1 MATAEQL
8 AAFNQAIAAGDYAT
22 AGSLASSAGY
32 NPEQV
37 AGYLNTSLG
46 MNVNANQ
53 AANFMPTNL
62 APSQVESLQGA
73 LSGADLNNLAVNL
86 NQAAGMLPDGYS
98 PLLGQRWE
106 NTAAEVSGAPAT
118 GYVAGYRGP
127 ADAQGMYNE
136 YDAQGNFIG
145 RFEEKDDMAKTL
157 AFLATIGGAGA
168 LFNSGLLGGAGA
180 AGAEAGA
187 SAFGNGAWLG
197 EGIASGVAPWDAAAL
212 SAGNTVAGASASL
225 LDAQFIAADA
235 AQLAAQTGGNVA
247 AIQQNLIAAGVDPI
261 VAAAAAD
268 AAALGVSGSNLITTI
283 AEAGAGGAGG
293 SGLFTGGTAADL
305 AFGGI
310 NTVTGNGNS
319 VGTGTGTGGGTTG
332 GGGTG
337 GGTGGGGGTTTGG
350 TTGGLTTGLTGL
362 LTNPN
367 TLKSLLSLLGASG
380 LGSGGGGGGGGVGQ
394 LPTQGIPQNTP
405 EYFNQVQGF
414 LNQYLPGQLPN
425 QAGYLQSWYGSGG
438 NAALPTTGTT
448 PTTGTPQT
456 GISAPGAVTQSLWKS
471 LSNESPATDII
482 SAYAQF
488 TNANGGDTPANRLAA
503 IEFLRSKGISD
514 AVIGAAYD
522 SYLSSFGPANYT
534 NLDPASSGLM
544 DIVNAY
550 AAVTSAAGGDTEA
563 NRQAAIEALR
573 AEGFTDD
580 MIGQAYQQYLFTRG

>member
-62 APSQVESLQGA
+62 APSQVEALQSS

-168 LFNSGLLGGAGA
+168 LFSSGLLGGAGA
-180 AGAEAGA
+180 AGAAGA
-187 SAFGNGAWLG
+187 EAAGSAVFN
-197 EGIASGVAPWDAAAL
+197 AAVD
-212 SAGNTVAGASASL
+212 S
-225 LDAQFIAADA
+225 
-235 AQLAAQTGGNVA
+235 QLANA
-247 AIQQNLIAAGVDPI
+247 AIQAAGGDALAGYLAAGATPAAVNIGGTLFSAGAPISPVFNAAMDSQIANEAIAAAGGDPLAGYLAAGATPAVVNI
-261 VAAAAAD
+261 GGALYGLTPELVAAASAATG
-268 AAALGVSGSNLITTI
+268 LP
-283 AEAGAGGAGG
+283 AGGPVTPPTTTAPGAP
-293 SGLFTGGTAADL
+293 SGGTPPP
-305 AFGGI
+305 
-310 NTVTGNGNS
+310 VTPPP
-319 VGTGTGTGGGTTG
+319 
-332 GGGTG
+332 
-337 GGTGGGGGTTTGG
+337 
-350 TTGGLTTGLTGL
+350 GGLPPGITSTLTGL
-362 LTNPN
+362 LSNPN
-367 TLKSLLSLLGASG
+367 TLASLLSLLGGGAAI
-380 LGSGGGGGGGGVGQ
+380 GSGGGGGGGGGVGT

-414 LNQYLPGQLPN
+414 LNQYLPGQMPN

-438 NAALPTTGTT
+438 NAAMPTTGTA